1 MFDYR
6 KFFVKQKVGEEDN
19 LLQTISKNYGTRIR
33 QKTEIISTTSII
45 CMLVLLQRKK
55 KIYTLICVL
64 FISI

>member
-19 LLQTISKNYGTRIR
+19 LLHTISKNYGTRIR

-55 KIYTLICVL
+55 KIYTLICV
-64 FISI
+64 

>member
-19 LLQTISKNYGTRIR
+19 LLQTISKNCGTRIR

-55 KIYTLICVL
+55 KIYTLICV
-64 FISI
+64 